1 MGIGFVILIHLI
13 IIFILGLIIAIA
25 GIITTYFLRN
35 KDKRKRKM
43 LLALFLPFIGL
54 YTLYFCVLISSIL
67 ISETKNIDIGI
78 GDSWYVPLDE
88 NHQLLFIDLPEQAYI
103 EKNGQ
108 TVISGVSKIEQTD
121 GFILGTT
128 YDDKYFSYNLKTN
141 ELNEFKS
148 EKEINKHPNLKRA
161 IEFYSDKRNEI
172 AGFSLIIAG
181 ILSLLISAM
190 ILILITKLTLGKF
203 KQKGIKTNANTVHN

>member
-13 IIFILGLIIAIA
+13 VIFFLGLIIAII
-25 GIITTYFLRN
+25 GIITTYFLS
-35 KDKRKRKM
+35 KKKKRKRKI

-54 YTLYFCVLISSIL
+54 YSLYFCGLIGSII

-78 GDSWYVPLDE
+78 GDSWYVPLNE
-88 NHQLLFIDLPEQAYI
+88 NHQLIFIDLPEQAYI

-108 TVISGVSKIEQTD
+108 TVISGVSKIEQTEKY
-121 GFILGTT
+121 ILGTT

-141 ELNEFKS
+141 ELNGFEN
-148 EKEINKHPNLKRA
+148 EKELDKEPNLKKA

-172 AGFSLIIAG
+172 AGFSLIIVG
-181 ILSLLISAM
+181 ILSLFISTM

-203 KQKGIKTNANTVHN
+203 KLKRIKTNANTV